1 MNVYK
6 VFSVQILIF
15 GNSRERKVLTGEWG
29 GKEGK
34 SRAALDFQIE
44 SGEDYLLSS
53 ASSIFFNSGLEGRG
67 ASAETMLP
75 FLSKTMKRGIPLIL

>member
-1 MNVYK
+1 MSIKFFLYR
-6 VFSVQILIF
+6 FYFLEI
-15 GNSRERKVLTGEWG
+15 SRERKVLTGEWG

>member
-1 MNVYK
+1 MSIKFFLYR
-6 VFSVQILIF
+6 FLFLEI
-15 GNSRERKVLTGEWG
+15 SRERKVLTGEWG

-75 FLSKTMKRGIPLIL
+75 YLSKTMKRGIPLIL

>member
-1 MNVYK
+1 MSIKFFLYR
-6 VFSVQILIF
+6 FLFLEI
-15 GNSRERKVLTGEWG
+15 SRERKVLTGEWG

-34 SRAALDFQIE
+34 SRTALDFQIE

>member
-1 MNVYK
+1 ME
-6 VFSVQILIF
+6 I
-15 GNSRERKVLTGEWG
+15 SRERKVLTGEWG

-75 FLSKTMKRGIPLIL
+75 FLSKTMETGNTVDFIVFCDFAPAIG

>member
-1 MNVYK
+1 MSIKFLLYR
-6 VFSVQILIF
+6 FLFLEI
-15 GNSRERKVLTGEWG
+15 SRERKVLTGEWG

>member
-6 VFSVQILIF
+6 VFSVQEI
-15 GNSRERKVLTGEWG
+15 SRERKVLTGEWG

>member
-1 MNVYK
+1 MIQWKYK
-6 VFSVQILIF
+6 
-15 GNSRERKVLTGEWG
+15 NSAKVLTTREKGEWG